1 MKMLRVIS
9 KKDGFRR
16 AGRAWTG
23 VTEVPA
29 GEFNK
34 TQLAALMAEPKL
46 VVQEFDAAPAT
57 SPAPPGIWGPGFGRR
72 GRLQGGQGQAQGIAE
87 GSPARYCPAP

>member
-57 SPAPPGIWGPGFGRR
+57 SPAPSGDSGS
-72 GRLQGGQGQAQGIAE
+72 GGSGAE
-87 GSPARYCPAP
+87 GGSKVGKVKPKE